1 MSINVDLPLDLIT
14 RICRK
19 YGIAELSVFGS
30 AVRDDFGPDSD
41 VDFLYVLAPESIIS
55 WEIVALRDELAE
67 AVGRAVDIVPKNHLH
82 WVIRDRVLA
91 EAEVVFP
98 DAVAA

>member
-1 MSINVDLPLDLIT
+1 MVKVDLPLDRIM

-19 YGIAELSVFGS
+19 YGVAELSVFGS

-41 VDFLYVLAPESIIS
+41 VDFLYVLSPESTVA
-55 WEIVALRDELAE
+55 WEIVDLRDELAE
-67 AVGRAVDIVPKNHLH
+67 AVGREVDIVPKEYLH
-82 WVIRDRVLA
+82 WVVRDRVLA
-91 EAEVVFP
+91 EAEVVFS